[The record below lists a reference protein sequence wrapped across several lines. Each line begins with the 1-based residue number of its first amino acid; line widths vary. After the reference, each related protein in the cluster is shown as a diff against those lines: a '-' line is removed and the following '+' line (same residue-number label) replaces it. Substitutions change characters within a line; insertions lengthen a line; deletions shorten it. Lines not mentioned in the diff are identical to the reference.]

1 MGTTTFT
8 GPVKAGDVLNTTGST
23 AGTVKNVGFCVMAQS
38 YAVTQAATATATAT
52 TICLPANSHIL
63 SISFAA
69 TVAFTSTDTLSVGT
83 SATATE
89 LVAATS
95 ISAIGIT
102 ALSPGT
108 DATRTAAWIDVGAT
122 DVIVYV
128 DSGSTGS
135 GVGVLTVTYVQAEN
149 LTA

>member
-8 GPVKAGDVLNTTGST
+8 GPIKAGNVLNTTGTT

-63 SISFAA
+63 SIDFAA
-69 TVAFTSTDTLSVGT
+69 TVAFTATDTLSVGT
-83 SATATE
+83 TSAANQ

-102 ALSPGT
+102 ALTPGT

-122 DVIVYV
+122 DVILYV